1 MGGVKMAIELIDTLW
16 NVNKSLALTVSP
28 VFRINRYIMECK
40 SYFFLTFC
48 GWSFELIDTLWNVNK
63 SIKCAVSGSVLEL
76 IDTLWN
82 VNVTDAT
89 AINKMETELIDT
101 LWNVNLS
108 TIAYHCGY
116 FAN

>member
-1 MGGVKMAIELIDTLW
+1 MIAIEGKSHRELIDTLW
-16 NVNKSLALTVSP
+16 NVNCFSA
-28 VFRINRYIMECK
+28 
-40 SYFFLTFC
+40 FLFC
-48 GWSFELIDTLWNVNK
+48 FG
-63 SIKCAVSGSVLEL
+63 AAEL

>member
-1 MGGVKMAIELIDTLW
+1 MQYELIDTLW
-16 NVNKSLALTVSP
+16 NVNCFSA
-28 VFRINRYIMECK
+28 
-40 SYFFLTFC
+40 FLFC
-48 GWSFELIDTLWNVNK
+48 FG
-63 SIKCAVSGSVLEL
+63 AAEL

>member
-1 MGGVKMAIELIDTLW
+1 MIAIEGKSHRELIDTLW
-16 NVNKSLALTVSP
+16 NVNSTRLLP
-28 VFRINRYIMECK
+28 LYLLL
-40 SYFFLTFC
+40 Y
-48 GWSFELIDTLWNVNK
+48 
-63 SIKCAVSGSVLEL
+63 EL

>member
-1 MGGVKMAIELIDTLW
+1 MNFYTACI
-16 NVNKSLALTVSP
+16 
-28 VFRINRYIMECK
+28 
-40 SYFFLTFC
+40 
-48 GWSFELIDTLWNVNK
+48 
-63 SIKCAVSGSVLEL
+63 LEL

>member
-1 MGGVKMAIELIDTLW
+1 MALAMELIDTLW
-16 NVNKSLALTVSP
+16 NVNCFSA
-28 VFRINRYIMECK
+28 
-40 SYFFLTFC
+40 FLFC
-48 GWSFELIDTLWNVNK
+48 FG
-63 SIKCAVSGSVLEL
+63 AAEL

>member
-1 MGGVKMAIELIDTLW
+1 MDVRWGEQKEVDRKRRKTIDDIMVAGGRELIDTLW
-16 NVNKSLALTVSP
+16 NVNQGLKTAYCSSP
-28 VFRINRYIMECK
+28 HR
-40 SYFFLTFC
+40 
-48 GWSFELIDTLWNVNK
+48 
-63 SIKCAVSGSVLEL
+63 EL